1 MTCAISRLCVK
12 LGSAGWSLRS
22 LPKSAAFV
30 FNPSPVES
38 SDEKT
43 SRPVISLILKAQ
55 MTDSSNACV
64 TKQVLESSFH
74 RRCSSFACVGEA
86 EGSPEDCGHSEK
98 YGVKATTK
106 AMEEKTI

>member
-1 MTCAISRLCVK
+1 M
-12 LGSAGWSLRS
+12 
-22 LPKSAAFV
+22 PKSAAFV

-64 TKQVLESSFH
+64 T
-74 RRCSSFACVGEA
+74 
-86 EGSPEDCGHSEK
+86 
-98 YGVKATTK
+98 
-106 AMEEKTI
+106 